1 MSVNKFS
8 YCLKTFS
15 PFRVFTTAGYVFQ
28 ERREVFM
35 KQLMPTSTPL
45 CRVKIK
51 LFGHSGSGKS
61 TLADSLK
68 CGYFGS
74 FFRKARLSSSTS
86 VATDGGVTKNNGK
99 DQALFK
105 LSFNIKV

>member
-1 MSVNKFS
+1 
-8 YCLKTFS
+8 
-15 PFRVFTTAGYVFQ
+15 
-28 ERREVFM
+28 M

-99 DQALFK
+99 ALGSVHTALLAIASEKWVKYPFLAK
-105 LSFNIKV
+105 SANVNTIAKGNL